1 MNIICFVARS
11 AGKLEESASDSEQ
24 SSAGSS
30 GRVKRRIN
38 PKRKCKKSI
47 KLKESSCAS
56 EGSSAGSSGAVKCRI
71 NPRRKCKKGKVN
83 DT

>member
-24 SSAGSS
+24 STAGSS
-30 GRVKRRIN
+30 SPIKRRIN

-47 KLKESSCAS
+47 KLKEFSCDS
-56 EGSSAGSSGAVKCRI
+56 EGSSAGSIGAVKRRI
-71 NPRRKCKKGKVN
+71 IPKRKCKKGKVN
-83 DT
+83 YP